1 MLLHKWGKRLEAEV
15 NGLQGTIHDLEND
28 LNAVRANMG
37 WIEFSTR
44 GEVLSANQLFL
55 DIVGYQLEHIR
66 GKHHRIFCDPLYA
79 QSTAYRQFWT
89 DLTAGISQSGTFK
102 RSTRTGETIW
112 LEASYFPVRD
122 ERGEVT
128 KIIKISSDVTAN
140 QKALLDR
147 NAMFIALDKSLAVIE
162 FSPQG
167 DILHAND
174 NFLRTMGY
182 KLADIQGK
190 HHEIFCDRQFYREH
204 PGFWSDLASG
214 RFHSGRFERRDA
226 HGRIVWLEAT
236 YNPILDA
243 EGKVYKVIKF
253 ASDITQ
259 RVMDAQN
266 AAEVAA
272 TTSEETSQITSQ
284 ARHALEDAVRISGQ
298 ITDQVREASS
308 ISQQLSAQS
317 DSIAAIVTTI
327 RAIAD
332 QTNLL
337 ALNAA
342 IEAARAGDSGRGFA
356 VVADEVRKLAARTG
370 EATMEISSVVTA
382 NAGLIGKIHV
392 QMTAISE
399 SSGQS
404 QDGIA
409 LVSSGIAEVEQ
420 GVAHL
425 AEMTSRLSA

>member
-1 MLLHKWGKRLEAEV
+1 MLLHKWGKRLEQEV
-15 NGLQGTIHDLEND
+15 NGLQGTVHDLKND
-28 LNAVRANMG
+28 LNAVRLNMG
-37 WIEFSTR
+37 WIEFSVR
-44 GEVLSANQLFL
+44 GEVLTANDLFL
-55 DIVGYQLEHIR
+55 GIVGYQLEDIR
-66 GKHHRIFCDPLYA
+66 GKHHRTFCDPAYA
-79 QSTAYRQFWT
+79 KSTAYRQFWNE
-89 DLTAGISQSGTFK
+89 LAAGISQTGTFK
-102 RSTRTGETIW
+102 RLKRSGEAVW
-112 LEASYFPVRD
+112 LEASYFPVRN
-122 ERGEVT
+122 EHGEVT
-128 KIIKISSDVTAN
+128 KIIKISADVTEN
-140 QKALLDR
+140 QQALMDR
-147 NAMFIALDKSLAVIE
+147 NAMFHALDKSLAVIE

-174 NFLRTMGY
+174 NFLRTTGY
-182 KLADIQGK
+182 KLADIKGK
-190 HHEIFCDRQFYREH
+190 HHEIFCERQFYREN
-204 PGFWSDLASG
+204 PGFWSDLAAG
-214 RFHSGRFERRDA
+214 RFHSGRFERKDA
-226 HGRIVWLEAT
+226 QGNVIWLEAT
-236 YNPILDA
+236 YNPIVNT

-253 ASDITQ
+253 ASNITQ

-298 ITDQVREASS
+298 ITDQVKEASD

-317 DSIAAIVTTI
+317 NSIAAIVTTI

-342 IEAARAGDSGRGFA
+342 IEAARAGDTGRGFA

-370 EATMEISSVVTA
+370 EATMEIGSVVQA
-382 NAGLIGKIHV
+382 NAGLIAKIHV
-392 QMTAISE
+392 QMELISE